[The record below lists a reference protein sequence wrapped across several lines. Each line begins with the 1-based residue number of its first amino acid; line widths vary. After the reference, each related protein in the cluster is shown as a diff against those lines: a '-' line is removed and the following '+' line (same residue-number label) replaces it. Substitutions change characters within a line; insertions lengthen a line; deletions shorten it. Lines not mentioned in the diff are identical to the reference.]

1 MGALNGEE
9 VQQLGG
15 TANAAHSSSSL
26 QTPPALLH
34 RDPNPVSA
42 VVCVDLGYAF
52 VARPVSR
59 AGGVLA
65 VPADDLNWTN
75 PRACHDRLLA
85 DPG

>member
-1 MGALNGEE
+1 
-9 VQQLGG
+9 
-15 TANAAHSSSSL
+15 
-26 QTPPALLH
+26 
-34 RDPNPVSA
+34 
-42 VVCVDLGYAF
+42 